1 MIKLMIMNLFKF
13 RKKAQE
19 RLSASKKDGG
29 EKRKISAVSLIK
41 EIVAGDVFLRET
53 VQKQF
58 LYVLLLFVL
67 SLFYVNNRFL
77 YEKELREVNRM
88 RNELVDLRY
97 RSLTISKELK
107 LAGRR
112 TMILDALNEC
122 GSNLKEATEPVI
134 IIED

>member
-19 RLSASKKDGG
+19 GLSASKKDGG

-41 EIVAGDVFLRET
+41 EIIAGDVFLRET

-58 LYVLLLFVL
+58 LYVLLFVL

>member
-19 RLSASKKDGG
+19 GLSAPKKDGG

-41 EIVAGDVFLRET
+41 EIIAGDVFLRET

-88 RNELVDLRY
+88 RNELV
-97 RSLTISKELK
+97 TISKELK

>member
-1 MIKLMIMNLFKF
+1 
-13 RKKAQE
+13 
-19 RLSASKKDGG
+19 
-29 EKRKISAVSLIK
+29 
-41 EIVAGDVFLRET
+41 
-53 VQKQF
+53 
-58 LYVLLLFVL
+58 
-67 SLFYVNNRFL
+67 
-77 YEKELREVNRM
+77 M

-122 GSNLKEATEPVI
+122 ASNLKEATEPVI

>member
-1 MIKLMIMNLFKF
+1 LFKF

-19 RLSASKKDGG
+19 GLSASKKDGV

-41 EIVAGDVFLRET
+41 EIIAGDVFLRET